1 MAHNVE
7 PKMDELKRL
16 LRRLD
21 GLDGGKSAAKAAPE
35 GEAEA
40 EQRGYVGALRG
51 APVTDQDDDFTAP
64 VVPAAMRRSSNSAI
78 YVAAAAAA
86 VVSTATV
93 YLVMSWQGDR
103 VGQGETPVP
112 STERA
117 APSKLDFRTPQPG
130 SNEQPRQ
137 SNDQADGLVRRA
149 EQLLGAGDVATAR
162 ILLEE
167 AVKLGSGPAALR
179 LGRSYD
185 PAQAGSLRYADT
197 QTNPDLAKAW
207 YERALALGTQEA
219 AGYISDPG
227 AR

>member
-21 GLDGGKSAAKAAPE
+21 GLDGSKNATKATRE

-40 EQRGYVGALRG
+40 EERGYVGALRG
-51 APVTDQDDDFTAP
+51 APVTEQDDDFTPPA
-64 VVPAAMRRSSNSAI
+64 VPAAGRRSSNSAI

-86 VVSTATV
+86 AISTATV
-93 YLVMSWQGDR
+93 YLVMSWQGDH

-112 STERA
+112 SSERA
-117 APSKLDFRTPQPG
+117 APSKLDFRTQP
-130 SNEQPRQ
+130 STNEQPRQ
-137 SNDQADGLVRRA
+137 STDQAGGLMQRA
-149 EQLLGAGDVATAR
+149 DQLLGAGDVASAR

-167 AVKLGSGPAALR
+167 AAKLGSGSAALR

-185 PAQAGSLRYADT
+185 PAQPGSLRYADT

-207 YERALALGTQEA
+207 YERALALGTREA

>member
-21 GLDGGKSAAKAAPE
+21 GLDGSKSAAKATPE

-51 APVTDQDDDFTAP
+51 APVTEQDGEAIAH
-64 VVPAAMRRSSNSAI
+64 VVPAAAARRSSNSAI

-86 VVSTATV
+86 AISTATV
-93 YLVMSWQGDR
+93 YFVMSW
-103 VGQGETPVP
+103 QGETPVP
-112 STERA
+112 SSERA
-117 APSKLDFRTPQPG
+117 APSKLDFKTLQPG
-130 SNEQPRQ
+130 SSEQPRQ

-185 PAQAGSLRYADT
+185 PAQSGSLRYADA